1 MGLFISQIFLLF
13 ISFFSHLG
21 LKLADRPERLVN
33 ENFGSIL
40 ADYGTEAASLYSNF
54 DLEDEDEDF
63 LSGCNFHRN

>member
-1 MGLFISQIFLLF
+1 MGFIYFPDFSF
-13 ISFFSHLG
+13 IYFFFSHLG

-40 ADYGTEAASLYSNF
+40 TDYKTKAASSDSNF
-54 DLEDEDEDF
+54 DLEDEYDDF